1 MRTSVCRSMVG
12 NTSALGSENL
22 QLEER
27 KGFSYKVLL
36 LITSFGIIIAA
47 NLFFGCASD
56 SQRIYVKEG
65 KEYGKVKGAFRHRW
79 WNYYER
85 GLSYADGEFYRE
97 AQSDLREA
105 VRQRDKDQRMARTYG
120 MHFID
125 YFPHRELGIVYYQ
138 LGNSGLAKEE
148 LDLSLSQFPS
158 AKARFYRDRVRKAL
172 IEQKALKIT
181 PPRLTL
187 DFKTQ
192 EVWTRRDPVV
202 ISGLAEDEQYV
213 AAIRIRGVP
222 LFLEGSKKRIPF
234 SEPLVLAQG
243 PHTIEV
249 EARNLLGK
257 ATKRQVVIHV
267 DRQGPLVTIDEL
279 RIDETA
285 AKKKIEITGFLYDEA
300 GVSEVLINN
309 MEIPIRPGVEV
320 PFSKRL
326 TVDTSVLELVTRDRL
341 GNQTSA
347 RIPFGSK
354 KSEIPARRRPPGAY
368 SGEAGGRNPLL
379 LACADLDACNGL
391 IAGLFGPGDTR
402 PPILQLRGWTDTQTV
417 YVKKIYLEGQV
428 SDESTIASLSINQIP
443 ILRRKGQS
451 IFFSYLAELQEGENS
466 IILEARD
473 EAGNLATKK
482 ISVFRRVPKALQL
495 AERLSISV
503 IPFEQKGT
511 VSEASVAFQDNL
523 IAALVDRDRFRVLER
538 DKLDL
543 ILQEQK
549 LSRSDLID
557 RSTALR
563 LGRLVAAQSII
574 PGSIIETRAG
584 IEIVARMIDTET
596 SEIMATEDVYQ
607 EAKDL
612 PALRSLAEGM
622 AIKFHR
628 EFPLLG
634 GLVIQSKGK
643 QIFTD
648 LGKGKIKLQRRLIVY
663 REEPIEHPVT
673 GKVLGADNEIL
684 GHARVTQVLPE
695 MSRAELLDD
704 KGKTIKRLDK
714 VITE

>member
-1 MRTSVCRSMVG
+1 MRTNENKPAMKK
-12 NTSALGSENL
+12 TGSYIL
-22 QLEER
+22 YSLA
-27 KGFSYKVLL
+27 
-36 LITSFGIIIAA
+36 FGI
-47 NLFFGCASD
+47 LLSLCQCAVQSAGPV
-56 SQRIYVKEG
+56 YTKGG
-65 KEYGKVKGAFRHRW
+65 KEYGTVSGAFRHRW

-85 GLSYADGEFYRE
+85 GLSYADGEFFKE
-97 AQSDLREA
+97 AQADLREA
-105 VRQRDKDQRMARTYG
+105 LRQRDRDQRMARTYG

-138 LGNSGLAKEE
+138 LGNLGPAKEE
-148 LDLSLSQFPS
+148 LDLSLRQYPS
-158 AKARFYRDRVRKAL
+158 AKARFYLDRVRKSL

-181 PPRLTL
+181 PPKLTL

-192 EVWTRRDPVV
+192 EIWTRRDPVV
-202 ISGLAEDEQYV
+202 ISGLAEDEHYV

-222 LFLEGSKKRIPF
+222 LFLEASKKRIPF
-234 SEPLVLAQG
+234 SEALVLAQG

-249 EARNLLGK
+249 EAKNLLGK

-285 AKKKIEITGFLYDEA
+285 AEKKIVISGFLYDQA
-300 GVSEVLINN
+300 GVSGVRINDI
-309 MEIPIRPGVEV
+309 EIPIRPGVEV

-326 TVDTSVLELVTRDRL
+326 TVETSELELVVRDRL

-347 RIPFGSK
+347 RVPFHLE
-354 KSEIPARRRPPGAY
+354 KSAIRTPTSP
-368 SGEAGGRNPLL
+368 L
-379 LACADLDACNGL
+379 LACADLEACNGL
-391 IAGLFGPGDTR
+391 LAGLFGPGDTR
-402 PPILQLRGWTDTQTV
+402 PPMIQLKGWTDTQTV
-417 YVKKIYLEGQV
+417 YLKKIYLEGQA
-428 SDESTIASLSINQIP
+428 SDESIIESLSINKIS
-443 ILRRKGQS
+443 ILRRKGRS

-466 IILEARD
+466 IIVEARD

-482 ISVFRRVPKALQL
+482 ISVIRQVPQALQL

-503 IPFEQKGT
+503 IPFELKGT

-543 ILQEQK
+543 ILREQK

-584 IEIVARMIDTET
+584 IEIVARIIDTET
-596 SEIMATEDVYQ
+596 SEIMATADVYD

-612 PALRSLAEGM
+612 PALRSLAQGM

-634 GLVIQSKGK
+634 GLVIQCKGK

-648 LGKGKIKLQRRLIVY
+648 LGKGKIKPQRRLVVY

-704 KGKTIKRLDK
+704 KGETIKRLDK